1 MGSCI
6 SGQKRFGSSAKQ
18 SQSVEANGDG
28 FVEEGKKRETRLS
41 SDGSSRREN
50 NYGSKDETFFD
61 SLAWLE
67 SDCDEDFVSVY
78 GDFTPSRG
86 NTWNQQEISPGT
98 GRPTISYIVSTISDA
113 KEQASPTDNKK
124 RLEDLFRETKE
135 KDENVSSALSL
146 QSSTTD
152 QHFHG
157 KSPEFEKPNVPVPLK
172 ALIATPT
179 SSEANSTGVGD
190 TTPNGNDLKVDCRKA
205 AKGSQ
210 CCMPN
215 LLPSFSF
222 NEKKKLSSPI
232 AVVESKAS

>member
-18 SQSVEANGDG
+18 SQSVEANANGI
-28 FVEEGKKRETRLS
+28 VEEGKKGETRLS
-41 SDGSSRREN
+41 SDGSSRRDR
-50 NYGSKDETFFD
+50 NYGSKDEAFFD

-67 SDCDEDFVSVY
+67 SDCDEDFVSVC

-86 NTWNQQEISPGT
+86 NTWNHQGSSPGT
-98 GRPTISYIVSTISDA
+98 GRPTLASIVSRMSDA

-124 RLEDLFRETKE
+124 RLEDLFRETKDN
-135 KDENVSSALSL
+135 DEDVSNVLPPL
-146 QSSTTD
+146 QSLATD
-152 QHFHG
+152 QQFDG
-157 KSPEFEKPNVPVPLK
+157 KSPEVEKPNAPVPLK
-172 ALIATPT
+172 ALIATPS

-190 TTPNGNDLKVDCRKA
+190 TTPNGIDSKIESRKA
-205 AKGSQ
+205 SKGSQ

-232 AVVESKAS
+232 AVLEK